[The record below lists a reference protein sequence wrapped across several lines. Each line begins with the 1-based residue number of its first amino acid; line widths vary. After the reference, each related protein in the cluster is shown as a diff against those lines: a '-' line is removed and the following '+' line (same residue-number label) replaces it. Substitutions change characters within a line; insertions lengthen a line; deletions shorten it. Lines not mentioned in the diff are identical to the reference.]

1 MSRSRRSAARSLR
14 GAAAVAGIGATRYY
28 KRGTSPHSA
37 LRLTLE
43 AILAACAD
51 AGLDAHDVD
60 GFVSYAND
68 LSEGLAIGAAL
79 GVREIRWST
88 MVWGGGGGG
97 VAAAV
102 NAAAAA
108 VASGQAEH
116 VVVYR
121 GLTEADDGRQSYG
134 KGHFPPLL
142 SAHGVLTPAQVC
154 ALRTQRMLEVDGV
167 PRSALEALVQA
178 SYHHAQQNPDAV
190 AYGRPL
196 DHDTYAGARWVSEPL
211 RLFDCS
217 RENDGAAAVLVTSA
231 ERARDLRPV
240 PAYVLSG
247 VQGAGPDWS
256 ESAENNAAYTSA
268 GFHPALVARLWTEA
282 GLKPGEADVVQVY
295 ENFSGPAVASLIDL
309 GLCPPGA
316 DAGSFMTLPN
326 LIAPAG
332 ALPVNTAGGNLAEGF
347 VHGIGLVLEAVR
359 QIRGTSPNQVPGA
372 DISLLLGGPVAP
384 LVSATVFGSAATL

>member
-1 MSRSRRSAARSLR
+1 
-14 GAAAVAGIGATRYY
+14 VAG
-28 KRGTSPHSA
+28 
-37 LRLTLE
+37 
-43 AILAACAD
+43 C

-68 LSEGLAIGAAL
+68 LSEGLAVGAAL

-116 VVVYR
+116 VIVYC

-154 ALRTQRMLEVDGV
+154 ALRTQRMLEVDRV

-196 DHDTYAGARWVSEPL
+196 DHDSYAGPAGSPSPCACTTAPGRMTGPRPSWSLWPNGPGICVRYPRTWHLGQPGARSRHIAAARRPGGTAGQRDRL
-211 RLFDCS
+211 RLPGYGLTFRAPWPAGRAARRPDHWASETS
-217 RENDGAAAVLVTSA
+217 RAAAFAACAA
-231 ERARDLRPV
+231 ELAEV
-240 PAYVLSG
+240 GTGTGSG
-247 VQGAGPDWS
+247 LHS
-256 ESAENNAAYTSA
+256 
-268 GFHPALVARLWTEA
+268 R
-282 GLKPGEADVVQVY
+282 
-295 ENFSGPAVASLIDL
+295 SGPLPAWR
-309 GLCPPGA
+309 
-316 DAGSFMTLPN
+316 AGSCP
-326 LIAPAG
+326 
-332 ALPVNTAGGNLAEGF
+332 
-347 VHGIGLVLEAVR
+347 
-359 QIRGTSPNQVPGA
+359 
-372 DISLLLGGPVAP
+372 
-384 LVSATVFGSAATL
+384 SAR

>member
-1 MSRSRRSAARSLR
+1 VSRDLTLR
-14 GAAAVAGIGATRYY
+14 GAAAVAGIGSTPYY

-51 AGLDAHDVD
+51 AGIDAHQVD

-68 LSEGLAIGAAL
+68 LNEGLAVGAAL

-97 VAAAV
+97 VAV
-102 NAAAAA
+102 A
-108 VASGQAEH
+108 VATGQATH

-134 KGHFPPLL
+134 KGHFPSLV
-142 SAHGVLTPAQVC
+142 SAHGVLTPVQIC
-154 ALRTQRMLEVDGV
+154 ALRTQRMLEVGGV
-167 PRSALEALVQA
+167 PRSAMEALVQA

-190 AYGRPL
+190 SYGRPL
-196 DHDTYAGARWVSEPL
+196 DHDTYADSRWVSEPL

-217 RENDGAAAVLVTSA
+217 RENDGAAAVLVTTA
-231 ERARDLRPV
+231 ERARDLRPA

-247 VQGAGPDWS
+247 VQGGGPDWS
-256 ESAENNAAYTSA
+256 ESAENDAAYTSA
-268 GFHPALVARLWTEA
+268 GFHPALVARLWEGA
-282 GLKPGEADVVQVY
+282 GLKPGEVDVVQVY

-309 GLCPPGA
+309 GLCPSGEE
-316 DAGSFMTLPN
+316 AGRFMTLPN
-326 LIAPAG
+326 LIAPG
-332 ALPVNTAGGNLAEGF
+332 GVLPVNTAGGNIAEGF

-359 QIRGTSPNQVPGA
+359 QVRGTSASQVPSA
-372 DISLLLGGPVAP
+372 DISLLLGGPMAP
-384 LVSATVFGSAATL
+384 LVSATVFGSAAAL